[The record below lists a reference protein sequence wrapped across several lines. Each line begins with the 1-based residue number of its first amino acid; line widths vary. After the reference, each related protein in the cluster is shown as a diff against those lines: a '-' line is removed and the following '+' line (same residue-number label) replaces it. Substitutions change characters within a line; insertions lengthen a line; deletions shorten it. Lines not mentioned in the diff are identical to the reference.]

1 MVFRVVGRLKDGVGE
16 WVNLFD
22 FDFDTEQEAST
33 SEGIYYMTD
42 VWDEEIESKII
53 EV

>member
-1 MVFRVVGRLKDGVGE
+1 MVFRVVGRLKGVGD

-22 FDFDTEQEAST
+22 FDFDSYQAAST